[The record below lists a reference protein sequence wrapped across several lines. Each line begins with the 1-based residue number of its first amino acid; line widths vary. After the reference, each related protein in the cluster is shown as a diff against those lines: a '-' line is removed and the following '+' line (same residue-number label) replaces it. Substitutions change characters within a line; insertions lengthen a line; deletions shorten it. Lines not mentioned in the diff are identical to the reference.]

1 MTVTNDNSVN
11 VKNCDLCTPSNSNFH
26 VNGHAEESYRNSLQE
41 KKSSEIH
48 IKRNPPERRDNFE
61 TKSIN
66 VQKID
71 ETHQQ
76 RTNLTKTFLCCPKD
90 TSEQGEK
97 FTKGDF
103 SKLMLDISNIHLD
116 ILKYIQ
122 NCSKTIKLMP
132 KIGDPLDSCE
142 DYNDETRSLTE
153 EQRTSLTKYLCDNFK
168 QITLQHPDVP
178 SLIHGTIT
186 FILTH
191 RPSNLD
197 SGQGFDLTPFLESD
211 DNDGTDSDS
220 GKIENDEFSNGQ
232 VFDLTPFLDS
242 DDNIGND
249 DNDDTD
255 SAMIENGGLSNGQGF
270 DLTPFLES
278 DDNDG
283 TDSDSGKIENDEFS
297 NGQVFDLTPF
307 LDSDDN
313 IGNDDN
319 DDTDSA
325 MIENGGLSN
334 VFDLTPFL
342 DSDDNIGND
351 DNDDTDSACSA
362 MIEDGGLSNDNSID
376 ENNDD
381 DMDDDDEDDS
391 NTSSCVQSYV
401 DEIPVNREAYQ
412 LFPDKIRG
420 DLISPCLCKQQ
431 CSEALFQDENII
443 YRVQHI
449 RSDLQGYRQGEKRS
463 TKILELMR
471 NTMYKDKK
479 KDRKHHFHGKIICMR
494 KWTDLLGI
502 SLATYYRIFKLL
514 KKDIMVVEKV
524 RKTHYHNVKGLH
536 AVAFMDNF
544 IDEYGDPSPERDVM
558 LLPDCINIK
567 YMYDEYR
574 SIPGLC
580 IKERRFYQLFSENF
594 EKIVSFVKTK
604 NINPCD
610 ICMKVKMEMHK
621 LKDAVKKD
629 QLKKD
634 LKVHLDRQRSE
645 RRDYYKKKDEAC
657 MKSKEV
663 MSIIID
669 GMDQSKTNIP
679 HFKGWTR
686 PKCGAAALKTH
697 ITGCLVH
704 GSQLYLYTDLLQWP
718 HDPNL
723 TITCLVNAITSNTN
737 VLPPK
742 LYVQCDNCGRE
753 NKNKYVIGFLGYL
766 CLSGYVKEAYL
777 SFLLKG
783 HTHEDIDQRFSV
795 ISHRLRRV
803 NAMTLPQL
811 QKEIES
817 SFHDKPHQEVL
828 ACVRDVKSWL
838 DNSLC
843 EMSFHSFQ
851 HQFWLY
857 CDRPNHVTLKYRKFS
872 TDSWL
877 PEAGQNQIELF
888 DLDMTGY
895 NTIPQGIP
903 KICKQHYDDSR
914 IEMVRHNVMKMKNFL
929 NFQEYTWWMEFLNN
943 PTKSTP
949 KITRWPLTNLLKMHK
964 IIDIPIQLVQTDD
977 PEPSCISE
985 MLENEGLIRE
995 IKTKEKKRKRKD

>member
-1 MTVTNDNSVN
+1 
-11 VKNCDLCTPSNSNFH
+11 
-26 VNGHAEESYRNSLQE
+26 
-41 KKSSEIH
+41 
-48 IKRNPPERRDNFE
+48 
-61 TKSIN
+61 
-66 VQKID
+66 
-71 ETHQQ
+71 
-76 RTNLTKTFLCCPKD
+76 
-90 TSEQGEK
+90 
-97 FTKGDF
+97 
-103 SKLMLDISNIHLD
+103 MLDISNMHLD

-122 NCSKTIKLMP
+122 NCSKNIKLMP

-142 DYNDETRSLTE
+142 DYNDETRNLTE
-153 EQRTSLTKYLCDNFK
+153 EQRSSLTKYLCDNFQ

-191 RPSNLD
+191 RPSNLE

-232 VFDLTPFLDS
+232 VFDLTPFLES
-242 DDNIGND
+242 DDNID
-249 DNDDTD
+249 
-255 SAMIENGGLSNGQGF
+255 
-270 DLTPFLES
+270 
-278 DDNDG
+278 
-283 TDSDSGKIENDEFS
+283 
-297 NGQVFDLTPF
+297 
-307 LDSDDN
+307 
-313 IGNDDN
+313 NDDN

-351 DNDDTDSACSA
+351 DNDDTDSACSE

-420 DLISPCLCKQQ
+420 DLKSPCLCKQQ

-479 KDRKHHFHGKIICMR
+479 KERKHNFHGKIICMR

-502 SLATYYRIFKLL
+502 SIATYYRIYKLL

-524 RKTHYHNVKGLH
+524 RKTHYHNIKGLH

-574 SIPGLC
+574 TIPGLC

-679 HFKGWTR
+679 HFKGWTK
-686 PKCGAAALKTH
+686 PK
-697 ITGCLVH
+697 
-704 GSQLYLYTDLLQWP
+704 
-718 HDPNL
+718 
-723 TITCLVNAITSNTN
+723 
-737 VLPPK
+737 
-742 LYVQCDNCGRE
+742 
-753 NKNKYVIGFLGYL
+753 
-766 CLSGYVKEAYL
+766 AYL

-795 ISHRLRRV
+795 ISHRLRRI

-888 DLDMTGY
+888 DLDITGN

-903 KICKQHYDDSR
+903 KLCQQHYDDSR
-914 IEMVRHNVMKMKNFL
+914 IEMARHAVMKMKNFL

-949 KITRWPLTNLLKMHK
+949 KITRWPLTNLLETHK
-964 IIDIPIQLVQTDD
+964 IIDVPIQLVQTED
-977 PEPSCISE
+977 PGPSCISE
-985 MLENEGLIRE
+985 MLESEGLIRE
-995 IKTKEKKRKRKD
+995 IKTRKGKRKRKE

>member
-1 MTVTNDNSVN
+1 
-11 VKNCDLCTPSNSNFH
+11 
-26 VNGHAEESYRNSLQE
+26 
-41 KKSSEIH
+41 
-48 IKRNPPERRDNFE
+48 
-61 TKSIN
+61 
-66 VQKID
+66 
-71 ETHQQ
+71 
-76 RTNLTKTFLCCPKD
+76 
-90 TSEQGEK
+90 
-97 FTKGDF
+97 
-103 SKLMLDISNIHLD
+103 MLDISNMHLD

-122 NCSKTIKLMP
+122 NCSKNIKLMP

-142 DYNDETRSLTE
+142 DYNDETRNLTE
-153 EQRTSLTKYLCDNFK
+153 EQRSSLTKYLCDNFQ
-168 QITLQHPDVP
+168 QINLQHPDVP

-191 RPSNLD
+191 RPSNLE

-232 VFDLTPFLDS
+232 VFDLTPFLES
-242 DDNIGND
+242 DDNID
-249 DNDDTD
+249 
-255 SAMIENGGLSNGQGF
+255 
-270 DLTPFLES
+270 
-278 DDNDG
+278 
-283 TDSDSGKIENDEFS
+283 
-297 NGQVFDLTPF
+297 
-307 LDSDDN
+307 
-313 IGNDDN
+313 NDDN

-351 DNDDTDSACSA
+351 DNDDTDSACSE

-381 DMDDDDEDDS
+381 DMDDDEEDDS

-420 DLISPCLCKQQ
+420 DLKSPCLCKQQ

-479 KDRKHHFHGKIICMR
+479 KERKHNFHGKIICMR

-502 SLATYYRIFKLL
+502 SIATYYRIYKLL

-524 RKTHYHNVKGLH
+524 RKTHYHNIKGLH

-574 SIPGLC
+574 TIPGLC

-679 HFKGWTR
+679 HFKGWTK
-686 PKCGAAALKTH
+686 PKCGAPALKTH

-737 VLPPK
+737 LLPPK

-888 DLDMTGY
+888 DLDITGN

-903 KICKQHYDDSR
+903 KLCQQHYDDSR
-914 IEMVRHNVMKMKNFL
+914 IEMARHAVMKMKNFL

-964 IIDIPIQLVQTDD
+964 IIDIPIQLVQTED

-985 MLENEGLIRE
+985 MLESEGLIRE
-995 IKTKEKKRKRKD
+995 IKTRKGKRKRKE